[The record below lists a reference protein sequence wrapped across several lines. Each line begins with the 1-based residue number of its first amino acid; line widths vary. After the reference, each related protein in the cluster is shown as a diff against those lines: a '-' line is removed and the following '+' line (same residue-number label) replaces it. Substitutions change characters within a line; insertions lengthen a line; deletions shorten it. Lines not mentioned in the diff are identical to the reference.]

1 VRAAFV
7 DSSCLVAIALGER
20 STARLTATLE
30 AFDVLLASGLLE
42 AELRCALAREGVEAD
57 PRELLE
63 PLSWV
68 LPDRPLGAEIERV
81 LAGGYIRGADVWHLA
96 CALYVEPAPGE
107 LVFLTLDQA
116 QGKAAARLGFPA
128 A

>member
-7 DSSCLVAIALGER
+7 DSSCLVAIAMGER
-20 STARLTATLE
+20 PARKLSARLE

-42 AELRCALAREGVEAD
+42 AELRCALARERVEAD

-68 LPDRPLGAEIERV
+68 LPDRQLGAEIERV
-81 LAGGYIRGADVWHLA
+81 LAGGYLRGADVWHLA
-96 CALYVEPAPGE
+96 CALYVEPSPSE
-107 LVFLTLDQA
+107 LVFLTLDHA
-116 QGKAAARLGFPA
+116 QGEAAARLGFPA
-128 A
+128 V

>member
-20 STARLTATLE
+20 SARKISARLE
-30 AFDVLLASGLLE
+30 ACDVLLASGLLE
-42 AELRCALAREGVEAD
+42 AELRCALAKEGIDAD

-68 LPDRPLGAEIERV
+68 LPDRPLSAEIERV
-81 LAGGYIRGADVWHLA
+81 LAGGTLRGADVWHLA
-96 CALYVEPAPGE
+96 CALYVEPSPSE
-107 LVFLTLDQA
+107 LVFLTLDRA
-116 QGKAAARLGFPA
+116 QGDAAARLGFPVV
-128 A
+128 

>member
-1 VRAAFV
+1 MRAAFV

-68 LPDRPLGAEIERV
+68 LPDRHLGAEIERV

-96 CALYVEPAPGE
+96 CALYVEPAPRE
-107 LVFLTLDQA
+107 LVFLTLDRA
-116 QGKAAARLGFPA
+116 QGEAAARLGFPA